1 MVWLYRYWALLQQFP
16 WSNIR
21 SLQTY
26 MLGRKLNL
34 FGLRFFFVLCGFVAS
49 HHHIL
54 TFSHHHLFGC
64 RPFASYHIITSS
76 RTSPYHRITKSL
88 LALGRY
94 VRPQGE
100 APCTSKTFV
109 CRRGYLR
116 QSPITIYSTSG
127 ICILSILTNLTFPIT
142 YKSFLVLRIR
152 AY

>member
-1 MVWLYRYWALLQQFP
+1 MTLDVEAAR
-16 WSNIR
+16 R
-21 SLQTY
+21 
-26 MLGRKLNL
+26 
-34 FGLRFFFVLCGFVAS
+34 
-49 HHHIL
+49 H
-54 TFSHHHLFGC
+54 
-64 RPFASYHIITSS
+64 TSS
-76 RTSPYHRITKSL
+76 PNHQSPNHRITKSL

-142 YKSFLVLRIR
+142 LQGRETGLSLSRSPSALTIDRSPITNHQSPPTNHQSPVTLHYGALLALQPTNHQSLSIM
-152 AY
+152 